1 MGRCDHKPSQ
11 NKRILA
17 YMEQHGN
24 INPLSAWSHCGVYRL
39 SARIS
44 DLRASGYA
52 IKSERVTVKNQY
64 GEDCRVASYSFGVEN
79 E

>member
-11 NKRILA
+11 NKRILE
-17 YMEQHGN
+17 YMETHGS
-24 INPLSAWSHCGVYRL
+24 INPLEAWRFCGVYRL

-44 DLRASGYA
+44 DLRARGHA

-64 GEDCRVASYSFGVEN
+64 DEDCRVASYSFGVEN